1 MQPKLKRTSYD
12 ISDYKKVNPIYGS
25 LDDIDLLV
33 SKAHEKG
40 LKVILD
46 IALNH
51 TSTEVRDF
59 ESQFKYRGQLIMTDQ
74 LATA

>member
-1 MQPKLKRTSYD
+1 
-12 ISDYKKVNPIYGS
+12 VNPIYGS

-59 ESQFKYRGQLIMTDQ
+59 ESQFKYRG
-74 LATA
+74 

>member
-1 MQPKLKRTSYD
+1 
-12 ISDYKKVNPIYGS
+12 VNPTYGS

-51 TSTEVRDF
+51 TSTEV
-59 ESQFKYRGQLIMTDQ
+59 
-74 LATA
+74 